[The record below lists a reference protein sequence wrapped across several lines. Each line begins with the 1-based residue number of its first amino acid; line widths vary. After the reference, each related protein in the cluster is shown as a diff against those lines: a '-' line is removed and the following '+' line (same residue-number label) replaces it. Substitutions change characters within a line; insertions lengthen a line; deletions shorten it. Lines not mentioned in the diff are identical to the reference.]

1 MFYDRVFAVHEV
13 MRTNEQV
20 DGRIEKKS
28 CLHKEAALPS
38 IKYKL
43 MSKREI
49 YSRMQRTAA
58 PDALCMVWL
67 LLTKLDCCIGICAS
81 TPIISSFSTPT
92 TS

>member
-58 PDALCMVWL
+58 PDTLCMVWL
-67 LLTKLDCCIGICAS
+67 LLTKLDS
-81 TPIISSFSTPT
+81 TLKPDAFVAVLEFVLVLQ
-92 TS
+92 